1 MRFLE
6 AVPVTAAL
14 MAAAAVVTAPSAQAL
29 TPQTIFGT
37 VTCQNSA
44 HQKSRPVLAWVA
56 SEKGESGPG
65 KLSDGGGANWSQ
77 EYTFT
82 TYDAGRFRVVVG
94 CGGTPQQPA
103 KAVVTGWMNPGR
115 HNLTANF

>member
-1 MRFLE
+1 MRFLK
-6 AVPVTAAL
+6 AAPAAAAL
-14 MAAAAVVTAPSAQAL
+14 AAAAAVVAAPSAQAL

-44 HQKSRPVLAWVA
+44 SQKSRPVAAWVA
-56 SEKGESGPG
+56 SEKGESGPS
-65 KLSDGGGANWSQ
+65 KLSDGAGAGWTQN
-77 EYTFT
+77 YTFT

-94 CGGTPQQPA
+94 CGGTAQNPA

-115 HNLTANF
+115 HNLVLNY